1 MTKENDRRLVKAT
14 VRMFDILEM
23 IQRRNGARVTEI
35 ADELDMSKS
44 TIYRHLATLYEREYV
59 NKRGD
64 EYHIGFRFLSLGEHT
79 LSRRPEY
86 SLIEEKVTQLAEET
100 GERVQFVVEDHG
112 QGVHVFREVG
122 DNAVET
128 DWRAGKR
135 VYLHQTACGKVILS
149 QLPSGRVE
157 EIIDKHGLPAATE
170 NTITSKDEL
179 LEELEEIRN
188 RGYAYNREEHTDS
201 LSAVGFPVT
210 NRSNMVIGAL
220 SVAGATY
227 RMEGTRFTEELPDLL
242 QKAVNDVEHSSQF
255 L

>member
-1 MTKENDRRLVKAT
+1 
-14 VRMFDILEM
+14 MFDIIET
-23 IQRRNGARVTEI
+23 IQRRNGARVTEL
-35 ADELDMSKS
+35 ADELEMSKS

-86 SLIEEKVTQLAEET
+86 SLIEEEVTEIAEET

-112 QGVHVFREVG
+112 KGVHIFREVG

-128 DWRAGKR
+128 DWRVAKR
-135 VYLHQTACGKVILS
+135 VYLHQTACGKVVLS
-149 QLPSGRVE
+149 QLPPTHVE
-157 EIIDKHGLPAATE
+157 EIINKHGLPAATE
-170 NTITSKDEL
+170 NTITGKEEL
-179 LEELEEIRN
+179 LEELDEIRH
-188 RGYAYNREEHTDS
+188 RGYAFNREEHTDS
-201 LSAVGFPVT
+201 LSAVGVPI
-210 NRSNMVIGAL
+210 SDKSGIVIGAL

-227 RMEGTRFTEELPDLL
+227 RMKGTRITEEIPSLL
-242 QKAVNDVEHSSQF
+242 QQAANDIEHSSQF